1 MVRQDGESRY
11 AWVYCPFISG
21 LTPSERCIVAQLLDG
36 LSGAELAAQRGR
48 SYRTIANQLATIY
61 RKCGVN
67 SRQELVAHVTASP

>member
-1 MVRQDGESRY
+1 M
-11 AWVYCPFISG
+11 
-21 LTPSERCIVAQLLDG
+21 AQLLDG

-67 SRQELVAHVTASP
+67 SRQELIARLSRIEGEARAPTSRTPG